1 MVIRGGRPLEGTARL
16 PAAKNSVLPL
26 LAAALLCKGE
36 SVLTQVP
43 RLSDVEQSVAILT
56 ALGCRCQW
64 RGRGLAVDGAEAGGD
79 GALPE
84 GPVRAM
90 RSSVFYLAPALH
102 RCGRV
107 QMPMPGGCKL
117 GPRPIDIH
125 LDGLV
130 KMGAR
135 VQWQGESLTVTA
147 PGGLHVVDYSLRLPS
162 VGATETLL
170 MAAVLAPGQTVLRG
184 AAAEPEIADLAAFL
198 TACGARIRGAGTP
211 LVQVEGVE
219 ALTGATHTPIPDRIV
234 AATLAAA
241 VASAGGRVKLLGCPF
256 EPLAPTLEILC
267 RAGCTAEHG
276 GNTVTVSREGPL
288 KGVGRVYTGVYPA
301 FSTDAPPVVAAALL
315 TAAGHSA
322 VEDTV
327 FENRFACAEGF
338 SALGGRA
345 VRCGRALEIEG
356 VARLS
361 GADLR
366 AQDLR
371 GGAALAVAALAAE
384 GESRLFGLAHIRRG
398 YGDLAG
404 TLRALGADAACR
416 RE

>member
-135 VQWQGESLTVTA
+135 VQWQGESVTVTA
-147 PGGLHVVDYSLRLPS
+147 PGGLHGVDYSLRLPS

-219 ALTGATHTPIPDRIV
+219 ALTGASV
-234 AATLAAA
+234 
-241 VASAGGRVKLLGCPF
+241 
-256 EPLAPTLEILC
+256 
-267 RAGCTAEHG
+267 
-276 GNTVTVSREGPL
+276 
-288 KGVGRVYTGVYPA
+288 
-301 FSTDAPPVVAAALL
+301 ALL
-315 TAAGHSA
+315 TVYDMAKALDRAMCIDGIRLLEKVGGKSGHYRA
-322 VEDTV
+322 ED
-327 FENRFACAEGF
+327 AP
-338 SALGGRA
+338 
-345 VRCGRALEIEG
+345 
-356 VARLS
+356 
-361 GADLR
+361 
-366 AQDLR
+366 
-371 GGAALAVAALAAE
+371 
-384 GESRLFGLAHIRRG
+384 
-398 YGDLAG
+398 
-404 TLRALGADAACR
+404 
-416 RE
+416 